1 MDMHCK
7 ADPFSAMHREY
18 WSPAP
23 SAALPPVPPSLRP
36 SPPVP
41 AQPRSPCPL
50 PAAPAAP
57 PRAPGTRRLE
67 RPRAAPGRPR
77 KMRRYP
83 SLLLFLSLSIAVP
96 GAGAARDLSWMRNPF
111 FFSSGFG
118 GVWLRF
124 WLSVA
129 DRQRD
134 GSSTLT
140 IVLSWRLRAPVRG
153 VRLKAE
159 MLENGAR
166 WCWEPGGLG
175 AAQSWAPTR
184 LRTESTT
191 GD

>member
-1 MDMHCK
+1 MSTG
-7 ADPFSAMHREY
+7 ARL
-18 WSPAP
+18 
-23 SAALPPVPPSLRP
+23 LPLRCLPSLRP
-36 SPPVP
+36 SVPPHQSLPSPGPP
-41 AQPRSPCPL
+41 ARSRQHRPPRPALPGPGASSGPAPL
-50 PAAPAAP
+50 PAALGRCGVIPRSFCFYPFPSPCLEQGLPATF
-57 PRAPGTRRLE
+57 RGCEIR
-67 RPRAAPGRPR
+67 
-77 KMRRYP
+77 
-83 SLLLFLSLSIAVP
+83 
-96 GAGAARDLSWMRNPF
+96 F

-175 AAQSWAPTR
+175 AAQSQAPTR
-184 LRTESTT
+184 SRTESTT